1 LDFNE
6 LKKNVYDHMYALT
19 TRYKGKVDIWEMN
32 EMNLAWANALDLT
45 SEQRFELSK
54 AFAEAIK
61 AANPEAKVLQN
72 SLALP
77 FEFGLADSDADTTPY
92 SVMLNSLK
100 EKGIPAD
107 IIGLEFYYSGVSTT
121 GYAQPVLDLASISTL
136 LDQYSSFGKPVYINE
151 LSAPSTYI
159 QGAGWW
165 HRPWNEKTQAEY
177 VEKFYTIAFSKPM
190 VKLINW
196 SWGSTDHDA
205 FTIGGGL
212 LDSNLKP
219 KASYQV
225 LKNLIDS
232 WQTSG
237 SGITND
243 KGELGLKGF
252 AGNYAISVKT
262 ASGQNFKTRI
272 HISEQQ
278 ITQAEINIASR

>member
-1 LDFNE
+1 
-6 LKKNVYDHMYALT
+6 
-19 TRYKGKVDIWEMN
+19 
-32 EMNLAWANALDLT
+32 
-45 SEQRFELSK
+45 
-54 AFAEAIK
+54 
-61 AANPEAKVLQN
+61 
-72 SLALP
+72 
-77 FEFGLADSDADTTPY
+77 
-92 SVMLNSLK
+92 
-100 EKGIPAD
+100 
-107 IIGLEFYYSGVSTT
+107 
-121 GYAQPVLDLASISTL
+121 VLDLASISTL